1 VNRATVVVD
10 PTHDAGRVWSLTITR
25 PERRNAIDRATAEAL
40 LEGAEAFERDERA
53 CVLVLRG
60 GGETFCAGADL
71 QEISKGNANRVAL
84 EGAAPLGVSRLRLS
98 KPAIAAI
105 EGHAVAGG
113 LELALWCDL
122 RVASTTARLG
132 VLCRRFGVP
141 LVDGGSVRLPRIV
154 GHGRAMDLVL
164 TGRLV
169 DADEAL
175 AIGLVNRVVPTGEAF
190 RSALDLGAEL
200 AAFPQRCLRSDRAT
214 VLDQWALSEADA
226 LRLETARG
234 LEVLASGE
242 TLAGAEAFAR
252 GEGRHGTR
260 R

>member
-1 VNRATVVVD
+1 VVD
-10 PTHDAGRVWSLTITR
+10 RTHDGGRVWSLTLAR
-25 PERRNAIDRATAEAL
+25 PERRNAIDRETALAL
-40 LEGAEAFERDERA
+40 LAGAEAFEEEDSA

-60 GGETFCAGADL
+60 AGDTFCAGADL
-71 QEISKGNANRVAL
+71 QEIAKGNANRVEL
-84 EGAAPLGVSRLRLS
+84 EGAAPLGLSRLRLS

-122 RVASTTARLG
+122 RVASTTACLG

-141 LVDGGSVRLPRIV
+141 LIDGGTVRLPRLV
-154 GHGRAMDLVL
+154 GHGRAMDLLL

-169 DADEAL
+169 DANEAL
-175 AIGLVNRVVPTGEAF
+175 AMGLVSRVVPAGEAF
-190 RSALDLGAEL
+190 TSACALAAEI
-200 AAFPQRCLRSDRAT
+200 AAFPQRCLRADRAT
-214 VLDQWALSEADA
+214 ALDQWSLSEADA
-226 LRLETARG
+226 LRLETERG
-234 LEVLASGE
+234 RKVVASGE
-242 TLAGAEAFAR
+242 SLAGAEAFTR